1 MLLYS
6 IQLFTVTD
14 TALQE
19 WNLKPKDFQAVVDVN
34 LSGDF
39 YVTQAF
45 LKHAIDNKNGARIIN
60 IASVVRFLKKIQF
73 VRPPH

>member
-1 MLLYS
+1 MYAVL
-6 IQLFTVTD
+6 INNAGITKD
-14 TALQE
+14 
-19 WNLKPKDFQAVVDVN
+19 NLVMRMKPKDFQAVVDVN

-60 IASVVRFLKKIQF
+60 IASVVRF
-73 VRPPH
+73 